1 MLVTAMRLVKRSCRV
16 NKDVHKRICAWC
28 ARRPAATHLRL
39 LTVLERITRVFLDTT
54 TALPAPRYT
63 LRSRMDRLDALLRA
77 IDAVVDFVL
86 LVERMLLER
95 RSEPTT
101 PLTDA

>member
-1 MLVTAMRLVKRSCRV
+1 
-16 NKDVHKRICAWC
+16 
-28 ARRPAATHLRL
+28 
-39 LTVLERITRVFLDTT
+39 
-54 TALPAPRYT
+54 
-63 LRSRMDRLDALLRA
+63 MDRLDALLRA